1 MVVKWFYNYY
11 PKFQLSFSQ
20 TRFIQT
26 NRDLQLTVTEEVQ
39 IGRDIFN
46 WKFNDRNNIIRLTRG
61 EVDHY
66 DDYENRVEFFKQNLS
81 LILKNV
87 QLSDSGIYTAVVS
100 GRKDVILSTY
110 DVRVEVSPVLLSV
123 DSVFNSPES
132 CNFTVSCTTELS
144 PSISRSFTCDRHT
157 CEEASPAPSD
167 PAPSL
172 HLYLS
177 DVSIICNHSNHVSWR
192 KDTKEIQQ
200 VCPFGNELILM
211 FDFVLHLGAVTNSS
225 ICCTSS
231 FRFNIL
237 IWKIYSLSCCSHCF
251 QMFVPM
257 AMEEPALNPVLRI
270 CFYFSCNN

>member
-1 MVVKWFYNYY
+1 MHYLSSLKNDHILNYY
-11 PKFQLSFSQ
+11 YYFFSQ

-26 NRDLQLTVTEEVQ
+26 NRDLLLTVTEGVQ
-39 IGRDIFN
+39 LGRDIFF
-46 WKFNDRNNIIRLTRG
+46 WTFNDRKNIIRLLRD
-61 EVDHY
+61 EVDY
-66 DDYENRVEFFKQNLS
+66 FDYKNRVEFFKQNLS

-87 QLSDSGIYTAVVS
+87 QLSDSGIYAAEVS
-100 GRKDVILSTY
+100 RSEKEILSTH

-144 PSISRSFTCDRHT
+144 PSISRSFTCDRRT

-177 DVSIICNHSNHVSWR
+177 NVSIICNHSNHVSWR

-211 FDFVLHLGAVTNSS
+211 FDFVLHLFILFLVVLTV
-225 ICCTSS
+225 
-231 FRFNIL
+231 FRCL
-237 IWKIYSLSCCSHCF
+237 CRWRWKNL
-251 QMFVPM
+251 
-257 AMEEPALNPVLRI
+257 L
-270 CFYFSCNN
+270 

>member
-1 MVVKWFYNYY
+1 TVKVYLKLLGTIMLRYILFY
-11 PKFQLSFSQ
+11 FSGSSSQ

-26 NRDLQLTVTEEVQ
+26 NRDLL
-39 IGRDIFN
+39 
-46 WKFNDRNNIIRLTRG
+46 LTRG

-200 VCPFGNELILM
+200 VYVFTLSNKHS
-211 FDFVLHLGAVTNSS
+211 LHFCVAS
-225 ICCTSS
+225 IFFTWD
-231 FRFNIL
+231 L
-237 IWKIYSLSCCSHCF
+237 L
-251 QMFVPM
+251 
-257 AMEEPALNPVLRI
+257 
-270 CFYFSCNN
+270 

>member
-1 MVVKWFYNYY
+1 MLMQHFIFFY
-11 PKFQLSFSQ
+11 KLHFSGSSSQ

-26 NRDLQLTVTEEVQ
+26 NRDLLLTVTEEVQ
-39 IGRDIFN
+39 LGEDIFY
-46 WKFNDRNNIIRLTRG
+46 WKFNKRSILLLIGQKITKTTNYKDR
-61 EVDHY
+61 VD
-66 DDYENRVEFFKQNLS
+66 FFPQNLS

-87 QLSDSGIYTAVVS
+87 QLSDSGIYTAEVF
-100 GRKDVILSTY
+100 REDDITLSTY
-110 DVRVEVSPVLLSV
+110 DVRVEAPVSPVLLSV

-144 PSISRSFTCDRHT
+144 PSISRSFTCDRRT

-192 KDTKEIQQ
+192 KDTKEKQQ

-211 FDFVLHLGAVTNSS
+211 FDFVFNSMLK
-225 ICCTSS
+225 TSS
-231 FRFNIL
+231 V
-237 IWKIYSLSCCSHCF
+237 
-251 QMFVPM
+251 MF
-257 AMEEPALNPVLRI
+257 LYR
-270 CFYFSCNN
+270 YRRSSW